1 MPSIIHNTHLNP
13 LPTDAAELAR
23 CLADP
28 VWRVFSGCLYKIMI
42 KGDDEEGVEAESY
55 VVPFKPNPAQRK
67 FVDRLWHRNI
77 ILKARQ
83 LGFTTLIAVMWLDH
97 ALFNADQRC
106 GIIAQDK
113 NAAEVIFR
121 DKVKFAYENLPTEI
135 RERFP
140 LKRDS
145 AAELLFE
152 HNNSSIRVATS
163 MRSGT
168 IHRLHISEFGKICA
182 KFPDKAVEVM
192 TGSIPAVPASGI
204 LVIESTAEGR
214 EGDFFRLTQAAQKHF
229 YSRKKLSSK
238 DYRLHFYA
246 WWQEANYR
254 VNSRTVDITDKE
266 HEYFD
271 QVEVIAKRDM
281 GIDMKLDAD
290 QRAWY
295 VAIKNSDF
303 VGAEERMW
311 QEYPSFPDEPF
322 QVSTEGHYYAKDM
335 LQLRKRG
342 GITHIDELDIPV
354 DTFWDIGNS
363 DGCAI
368 WFLQHMNG
376 QDRWIRYYEA
386 HNETL
391 KHYVAELR
399 SYGYVFG
406 RHYLPHDA
414 DHRRLSDTNKST
426 REMLEDLMPGEVFEV
441 VPAIS
446 ELMNGIQQTRS
457 AMKGYYFHEVDC
469 QLGIKRIE
477 GYKKVFSSKDN
488 RYANRP
494 NKANGCSEAADA
506 IRQHAQAKEAGLL
519 DRSDKTDTY
528 EEQDADD
535 WRVM

>member
-1 MPSIIHNTHLNP
+1 MPDVIHTTALNP

-28 VWRVFSGCLYKIMI
+28 YWRVFSGCLYKIMI
-42 KGDDEEGVEAESY
+42 KGDDEEDVEAESY
-55 VVPFKPNPAQRK
+55 VVPFKPNAAQKK

-83 LGFTTLIAVMWLDH
+83 LGFTTLIAILWLDH

-113 NAAEVIFR
+113 NASEVIFR

-246 WWQEANYR
+246 WWQEDNYR

-271 QVEVIAKRDM
+271 QVEMIAKRDM
-281 GIDMKLDAD
+281 GIDMRLDPD

-342 GITHIDELDIPV
+342 GICHIDELDMTV
-354 DTFWDIGNS
+354 DTFWDIGRK
-363 DGCAI
+363 DGTAI
-368 WFLQHMNG
+368 WFLQHLNG

-399 SYGYVFG
+399 SHGYVFG
-406 RHYLPHDA
+406 THFLPHDA
-414 DHRRLSDTNKST
+414 GHRRLSDTNKST
-426 REMLEDLMPGEVFEV
+426 AEMLEDLMPGENFV
-441 VPAIS
+441 VLDVIS
-446 ELMNGIQQTRS
+446 ELMTGIQQTRS
-457 AMKGYYFHEVDC
+457 AMKSYYFDETNC
-469 QLGIKRIE
+469 KEGIKRLE
-477 GYKKVFSSKDN
+477 GYKKQFSKADN
-488 RYANRP
+488 RYINLP
-494 NKANGCSEAADA
+494 NKYNGCSEAADA
-506 IRQHAQAKEAGLL
+506 IRQHAQAKEAGML